1 MTTNK
6 PSNLNPRYFS
16 LVHPKKKK
24 KKTKDQIVMILLRK
38 EDREMGGEKG
48 T

>member
-16 LVHPKKKK
+16 LVHPKK